1 MKIKEIMY
9 RSHSDLKPHEKT
21 FYMLNQERYELNM
34 CDKCGMIDSTYEL
47 LWDSDYDLEGDTCLC
62 KFCFE
67 NL

>member
-9 RSHSDLKPHEKT
+9 RSYSNLKPEEKT
-21 FYMLNQERYELNM
+21 FYTLNQEKYELNM
-34 CDKCGMIDSTYEL
+34 CDKCGMIDNTCEL
-47 LWDSDYDLEGDTCLC
+47 FWDSDYDLEGDTCLC